1 MKWFNIFSD
10 HLWSG
15 PAAQFDQREAR
26 PGEGAEE
33 GDVQV
38 GNNIL
43 LKDYYNYFILLGSP
57 ATAAID
63 WWASTEFTAPGGAG
77 TSTHRPCVQVRKKKQ
92 KKSQQKQRDNYKSL
106 IASQVYK

>member
-1 MKWFNIFSD
+1 MTNIYSD

-15 PAAQFDQREAR
+15 PAAQFDQWEAR

-43 LKDYYNYFILLGSP
+43 FIKKLIQLL
-57 ATAAID
+57 
-63 WWASTEFTAPGGAG
+63 
-77 TSTHRPCVQVRKKKQ
+77 
-92 KKSQQKQRDNYKSL
+92 L
-106 IASQVYK
+106 

>member
-1 MKWFNIFSD
+1 MTNIFSD

-15 PAAQFDQREAR
+15 PAAEFDQREAR

-43 LKDYYNYFILLGSP
+43 LKNITITINIIILGSP
-57 ATAAID
+57 VTAATA
-63 WWASTEFTAPGGAG
+63 WWANTESTAPGGAG
-77 TSTHRPCVQVRKKKQ
+77 TSTRRPCVQVRKK
-92 KKSQQKQRDNYKSL
+92 
-106 IASQVYK
+106 